1 MEYDPEDD
9 IWFCAQGHPL
19 TLSGIRTDRT
29 ATGYSRQ
36 TRIYH
41 CDSCKGCPYKAQCIK
56 GHSKVPLEERSKNLY
71 VAPQFAQY
79 RREATERI
87 TSDEG
92 CLLRM
97 NRSIQAEGS
106 FGQLKANMNFRR
118 FLCFGKVSVTA
129 EITLLAIAHNIR
141 KLHRKIQDKRTG
153 THLFPLKEAS

>member
-1 MEYDPEDD
+1 MKKFLALILAMIMVLSLVACGGGNTDAPANNDTP
-9 IWFCAQGHPL
+9 AQ
-19 TLSGIRTDRT
+19 T
-29 ATGYSRQ
+29 
-36 TRIYH
+36 
-41 CDSCKGCPYKAQCIK
+41 KAQCIK